1 MAFLKPVQPIAVR
14 GDDLRE
20 RADQDDE
27 LRGPWF
33 TSRQAMRYIPCAS
46 LNAWYHWRKNHGI
59 VARSNGSVAKAD
71 LDRELRKRSRRGR
84 HPHSLANLVLNQSPR
99 KASA

>member
-1 MAFLKPVQPIAVR
+1 MTGTDESGLA
-14 GDDLRE
+14 DD
-20 RADQDDE
+20 

-46 LNAWYHWRKNHGI
+46 LHAWYNWRRRHGI

-84 HPHSLANLVLNQSPR
+84 HPNSLANLEPR
-99 KASA
+99 RRVRDAEV